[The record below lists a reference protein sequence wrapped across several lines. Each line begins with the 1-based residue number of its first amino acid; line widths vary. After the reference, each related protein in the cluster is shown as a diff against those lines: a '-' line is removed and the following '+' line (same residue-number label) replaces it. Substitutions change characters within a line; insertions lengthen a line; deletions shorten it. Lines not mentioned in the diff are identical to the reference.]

1 MLLISHQNA
10 RLCEEWQDARLEER
24 ADDIEERRSKR
35 RSECVLLLRESLST
49 HRMVGLLQD

>member
-24 ADDIEERRSKR
+24 ANDIEERRSKR

-49 HRMVGLLQD
+49 HRLVGLPQD